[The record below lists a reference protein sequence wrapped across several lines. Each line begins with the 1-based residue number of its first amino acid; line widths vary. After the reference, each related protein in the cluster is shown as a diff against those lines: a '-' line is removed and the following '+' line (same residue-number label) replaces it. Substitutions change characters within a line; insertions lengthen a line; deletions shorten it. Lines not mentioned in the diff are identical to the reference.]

1 MHTKFTKLFA
11 VIVTTVMLV
20 VNMCFNYQ
28 DSISQWT
35 ASAATTILGDING
48 DGRINAKDLTIYKR
62 ALLNNTALSLD
73 VADLNADGVADIK
86 DVYELQDYLLCRVS
100 DFTSSLKKSISSLDR
115 SIAKES
121 ISSKELG
128 DYVDIQVT
136 GDMASL
142 AKSLKTPEEIYKYIA
157 NNVNTDF
164 YNGLRKGSIGTFEQ
178 NCGND
183 YDQASLLLAMLNYM
197 DYDASYAAV
206 NASVTAD
213 DLIAMTYTDNIS
225 SAITIYTSQGKS
237 LSKQTNGTYTI
248 DRVGVVLNYNDSNY
262 FLDPAFKKYEKNP
275 DATDLV
281 SLSNEIDQ
289 KYFNTEQDDYYT
301 AAMELQ
307 SAYSD
312 QTIADAF
319 PQYRIIPQGFGM
331 PSYTIL
337 SDSETAFS
345 YRDTIDIYIG
355 SNKCISYPS
364 AFLYNHNLTIEYE
377 FAEYADE
384 EIQEFYTMLLDSLGL
399 DSVDD
404 LTKDLGTYEKQ
415 VYLNA
420 VVKLDGQKVAVGAS
434 GNLGDKEQLQIKVTS
449 NGQEAVFDK
458 ELTYGA
464 LYSVVFDYQIISPY
478 EIADLYSKLPQTVTE
493 QNKLNSN
500 NIYGSETMM
509 NTLSLIGKTYYSQV
523 DTNNSVLANSS
534 NSYNSRNFS
543 VAVVDYTPE
552 IRTDTYVR
560 LTGNGKIGIDVIGN
574 RPLFYSRS
582 GISDD
587 ESKLRHSAGYLS
599 SYLESA
605 VLEQMTGIR
614 SVSTAEVFSQAAEQG
629 IAIIHISKDNL
640 NELGNCKISDTNK
653 ADITEY
659 ANQGMIIT
667 VPQEE
672 VTMNKWS
679 GTGYI
684 VYDPQ
689 TGTSTYII
697 NNNLNGGSLCSWV
710 TLSFICDLAI
720 FFVECTWAFNAIMMG
735 LALFCA
741 VPFLAGGAA
750 LIVGLLGLTSFVIGA
765 KFTISIGE
773 NLRDDTLL
781 YMQYLDGD
789 IVAGEQLKFSAL
801 GHAVFVGAAIG
812 LAKLVGGGFS
822 KALASKRFGPALQNL
837 GNSIGGYFSDA
848 FAGTPGGFE
857 GAIRLI
863 NRVSPSSGKLISSF
877 IGTFGSG
884 FAKSLGCAYYN
895 GGIEGVDSFLR
906 LVEKYGETAN
916 QDFLLAALKGTNWSD
931 TFETYDY
938 LDQIAEKYSE
948 ETMHY
953 EFGAGDYTPK
963 DEDALELSEILKRE
977 GQAKTMYA
985 KFRASTDDV
994 ASIAHNTGW
1003 TTEDIATVKNHLFL
1017 DSVLKDEGYGLL
1029 DPTYEIAVAWERLIA
1044 GNYYECDILLLRH
1057 ELFEATYYNY
1067 FHSINGCTLRDAHN
1081 LTSLFYDWATFI
1093 KALAKGG

>member
-1 MHTKFTKLFA
+1 MHTKFRKLFA

-73 VADLNADGVADIK
+73 VADLNADGAADIK
-86 DVYELQDYLLCRVS
+86 DIYELQDYLLCRVS

-115 SIAKES
+115 SIVKES
-121 ISSKELG
+121 ISSKELD

-197 DYDASYAAV
+197 DYNASYAAV

-213 DLIAMTYTDNIS
+213 DLIAMTSTDNIS

-237 LSKQTNGTYTI
+237 LSKQADGTYTV

-289 KYFNTEQDDYYT
+289 KYFNTEQDNYYT

-307 SAYSD
+307 SDYSN

-319 PQYRIIPQGFGM
+319 PQYRIIPQRFGM

-355 SNKCISYPS
+355 SKKCISYPS

-377 FAEYADE
+377 FAVYADE
-384 EIQEFYTMLLDSLGL
+384 EIQEFYNMLLDSLGL

-404 LTKDLGTYEKQ
+404 LTKNLGTYEKQ

-420 VVKLDGQKVAVGAS
+420 VVKLDGQKVAVGS
-434 GNLGDKEQLQIKVTS
+434 PGNLGDKEQLQIKVTS
-449 NGQEAVFDK
+449 NGQETIFDK

-534 NSYNSRNFS
+534 NSYNSRNLS

-587 ESKLRHSAGYLS
+587 ESKLCHSAGYLS

-629 IAIIHISKDNL
+629 IAIIHVSKDNL

-672 VTMNKWS
+672 VTMNEWS

-697 NNNLNGGSLCSWV
+697 NNNLNGGSLCLWV
-710 TLSFICDLAI
+710 TLSFICDLALY
-720 FFVECTWAFNAIMMG
+720 FVQCTWAFSMIMMTISI
-735 LALFCA
+735 FCL
-741 VPFLAGGAA
+741 VPFLGWVTAPA
-750 LIVGLLGLTSFVIGA
+750 LIVGAIGIGSLILSA
-765 KFTISIGE
+765 KFTYEIGCH
-773 NLRDDTLL
+773 LRDDTILF
-781 YMQYLDGD
+781 MQYMDGD
-789 IVAGEQLKFSAL
+789 AAAGAQLQLNSVKNAL
-801 GHAVFVGAAIG
+801 FVGTAV
-812 LAKLVGGGFS
+812 LVG
-822 KALASKRFGPALQNL
+822 KAA
-837 GNSIGGYFSDA
+837 NSL
-848 FAGTPGGFE
+848 FAKFQ
-857 GAIRLI
+857 LD
-863 NRVSPSSGKLISSF
+863 KK
-877 IGTFGSG
+877 IGTFFSNA
-884 FAKSLGCAYYN
+884 FAKTPGSYEGALDLLLKVSPDNAKLLTLWMAKSGNNAAIVFLRIFKEKGAEGVKSVLSALDGNGEILGSISKEGNTYIDYINYAAEKIRIPKQNAKTSANSIAAKLDSTDIGTRIEAKVGNHINQTTSETNQTVLQFGNKITFTTTKQPIGDIDVLTEDFFIEVKTSWSEVDVQQMMKYADPFN
-895 GGIEGVDSFLR
+895 QQFFNIEGKKVILYVDAPIDWSSESVIQVSQELEKWGIKIVNSLDE
-906 LVEKYGETAN
+906 LVGVMK
-916 QDFLLAALKGTNWSD
+916 
-931 TFETYDY
+931 
-938 LDQIAEKYSE
+938 
-948 ETMHY
+948 
-953 EFGAGDYTPK
+953 
-963 DEDALELSEILKRE
+963 
-977 GQAKTMYA
+977 
-985 KFRASTDDV
+985 
-994 ASIAHNTGW
+994 
-1003 TTEDIATVKNHLFL
+1003 
-1017 DSVLKDEGYGLL
+1017 
-1029 DPTYEIAVAWERLIA
+1029 
-1044 GNYYECDILLLRH
+1044 
-1057 ELFEATYYNY
+1057 
-1067 FHSINGCTLRDAHN
+1067 
-1081 LTSLFYDWATFI
+1081 
-1093 KALAKGG
+1093 